1 MAHLAPE
8 AAKFARCGV
17 LWEGG
22 MRDGGRGMRGHRPVS
37 WRDCAEKRKT
47 ADSIAG
53 IGGLDG
59 VHKRK
64 NGGEP

>member
-1 MAHLAPE
+1 
-8 AAKFARCGV
+8 
-17 LWEGG
+17 
-22 MRDGGRGMRGHRPVS
+22 MRGHRPVS
-37 WRDCAEKRKT
+37 WRDCADKRKT